1 MTKVHYKVFDN
12 NNELQG
18 IVETLAEARSKAKEV
33 NGRYETYYTYR
44 ETYSE
49 GHAWKFKRLS
59 NCRT

>member
-1 MTKVHYKVFDN
+1 MTKVHYKVFDKSDK
-12 NNELQG
+12 LIG
-18 IVETLAEARSKAKEV
+18 IVKTLEEARTKAKEFG
-33 NGRYETYYTYR
+33 GRYETYYTYR